1 MEQIWLDGR
10 VRGGNPNRSVEIEIT
25 SGERM
30 HVSVPALPFRFLIW
44 YCEQIGSD
52 GSVRVDI
59 ALNVRQEMG
68 LLGGEKAIDLLLVS
82 VVEVRPV
89 GIGSEFGCTLR
100 YFVALRL

>member
-1 MEQIWLDGR
+1 
-10 VRGGNPNRSVEIEIT
+10 
-25 SGERM
+25 M

-44 YCEQIGSD
+44 YCEQIGSY
-52 GSVRVDI
+52 GRVRGGA

-68 LLGGEKAIDLLLVS
+68 LLSGEKAVDLLLVS

-100 YFVALRL
+100 YFVALP